1 MSESKFTPGPW
12 EAIENGFTKMAVI
25 SGEGHYLTYAAGNDR
40 MTDQVLEANAK
51 LIAAAPDMIA
61 ALELIAGLHDHE
73 KPSFELAQAMYE
85 AACIARS
92 AIQKATA

>member
-1 MSESKFTPGPW
+1 M
-12 EAIENGFTKMAVI
+12 
-25 SGEGHYLTYAAGNDR
+25 
-40 MTDQVLEANAK
+40 VLYFQSSAK
-51 LIAAAPDMIA
+51 LVAAPDLID

-92 AIQKATA
+92 AIHKATA